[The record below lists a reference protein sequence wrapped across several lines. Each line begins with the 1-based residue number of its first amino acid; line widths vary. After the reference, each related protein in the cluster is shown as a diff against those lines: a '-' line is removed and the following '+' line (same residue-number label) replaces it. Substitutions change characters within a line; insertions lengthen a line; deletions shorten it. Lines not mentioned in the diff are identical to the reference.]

1 MSVETFLSALEKVK
15 RNVSGRWHRPIGSIA
30 YLNEC
35 FTLLENGSLVWK
47 DRPASHFN
55 GWYGYKGWNKKYA
68 GKIADV
74 DSGNGY
80 SLVCI
85 NGVRYKSHRI
95 VFAIA
100 NGIDPGEMQIDHK
113 NGDKKDNRKDNLR
126 LATQSQNSIN
136 FKGNRSDS
144 KNKYPRGVSW
154 NKSNKKYEANVCV
167 NGIHKYLGL
176 FDSLEEA
183 ASCASKARNE
193 HFGEFWNGS

>member
-1 MSVETFLSALEKVK
+1 MSVDTFLSALEKVK

-30 YLNEC
+30 YLNE
-35 FTLLENGSLVWK
+35 
-47 DRPASHFN
+47 
-55 GWYGYKGWNKKYA
+55 WYGYKGWNKKYA

-154 NKSNKKYEANVCV
+154 NK
-167 NGIHKYLGL
+167 
-176 FDSLEEA
+176 
-183 ASCASKARNE
+183 
-193 HFGEFWNGS
+193 